1 MPGSKGLA
9 LDLFSGTGSVGAQ
22 LKANG
27 FDVVSLD
34 CQPSAKADITI
45 DILVWD
51 YKKDYKPGDF
61 ALIAAGV
68 PCTEYSV
75 ARTTG
80 PPRDLEKADRLVAKT
95 LEIIAFFRP
104 KRWWLENPRW
114 GLLKSRKIME
124 NIPFVDVDYCQFSGW
139 GYQKPTRI
147 WCCEQI
153 AQLKKVVCDKRTC
166 LNIDSAVGGTGRH
179 RERLG
184 GNSMGYTAKQK
195 GRTPLPWLI
204 IS

>member
-1 MPGSKGLA
+1 MQVVVRKGAAAKAVVPVPGSKGLA

-80 PPRDLEKADRLVAKT
+80 PPRDMEKADRLVAKT
-95 LEIIAFFRP
+95 LKIIAFFRP
-104 KRWWLENPRW
+104 ERWWLETPRYGLFSKATFMI
-114 GLLKSRKIME
+114 GLL
-124 NIPFVDVDYCQFSGW
+124 C
-139 GYQKPTRI
+139 RI
-147 WCCEQI
+147 
-153 AQLKKVVCDKRTC
+153 
-166 LNIDSAVGGTGRH
+166 
-179 RERLG
+179 
-184 GNSMGYTAKQK
+184 
-195 GRTPLPWLI
+195 
-204 IS
+204 

>member
-1 MPGSKGLA
+1 M
-9 LDLFSGTGSVGAQ
+9 
-22 LKANG
+22 
-27 FDVVSLD
+27 
-34 CQPSAKADITI
+34 AK
-45 DILVWD
+45 
-51 YKKDYKPGDF
+51 
-61 ALIAAGV
+61 
-68 PCTEYSV
+68 
-75 ARTTG
+75 TTG
-80 PPRDLEKADRLVAKT
+80 PPRDLEKAGRLVTKT
-95 LEIIAFFRP
+95 LEIIAFFLP